1 MLRGLAVFAMQG
13 HWQSAIVIAA
23 MSLLALM
30 FPPVSYLA
38 SGIIALCTLRAG
50 PKEGAIVLAIA
61 TIVLAVASTF
71 LLNQPFITGVFLIAS
86 WLPVYGVT
94 LILGYTRSLTTS
106 LLATAGLGI
115 VLVVGTF
122 IVLPNPA
129 EWWFQMMAP
138 LVEMLKAQPDWQL
151 DQAETR
157 SFVGALSSIMTG
169 IIVAGLFVN
178 VVLGLLLGRAWQA
191 TLYNPGG
198 FAEEFQSLRL
208 GKGPAII
215 MVIVMLLALL
225 SGNALPLLQNCLP
238 ILLVLFAVQGV
249 AVAHAVVRLQQ
260 RHKAWLIVMYILLL
274 IMMPQMAVLL
284 ALMGVLEQWINF
296 RQRSSEQGE

>member
-13 HWQSAIVIAA
+13 RWQSAIVIAA
-23 MSLLALM
+23 MSLLAMML
-30 FPPVSYLA
+30 PPVSYLA

-50 PKEGAIVLAIA
+50 PKEGAVVLTIA
-61 TIVLAVASTF
+61 TIVLAIASTF

-106 LLATAGLGI
+106 LLVTAGLGTVM
-115 VLVVGTF
+115 VLGTY

-129 EWWFQMMAP
+129 EWWLQMMAP
-138 LVEMLKAQPDWQL
+138 LVEMLTAQPDWQL
-151 DQAETR
+151 SQTETQ
-157 SFVGALSSIMTG
+157 SFVALLSSMMTG
-169 IIVAGLFVN
+169 LIVAGLFAN
-178 VVLGLLLGRAWQA
+178 IVLGLLIGRAWQA
-191 TLYNPGG
+191 MLYNPGG

-208 GKGPAII
+208 GKMAAI
-215 MVIVMLLALL
+215 VTVLVMLIASLP
-225 SGNALPLLQNCLP
+225 GNAVPVLQNCLP
-238 ILLVLFAVQGV
+238 ILLVLFAIQGV
-249 AVAHAVVRLQQ
+249 AVAHAVVKRQQ
-260 RHKAWLIVMYILLL
+260 RHKAWLVVMYILML